1 MSINT
6 YTIQPEL
13 ETTLTNH
20 TERNLLLVSGAFLL
34 TNVIMVSLGQPLNL
48 LARPWILWL
57 IWVACVMI
65 GKLALERWLPRR
77 DHLIF
82 PLVMFLSGWGLI
94 IINRLAPAFADRQ
107 ALWMVIATAALLL
120 MALFRQP
127 LQWLRT
133 YRYTMLIGG
142 LCLLIAT
149 IILGRNPSGQAG
161 APELWLGI
169 GPFFFQPSE
178 TLKIIL
184 VAFLASYLAEQ
195 HPALRTEQLAGDPRR
210 VVFSPRVA
218 GPILLMWGISIIILI
233 WQRDLGTASLF
244 FIVFLVLLYV
254 ASGSTIILISG
265 FLLIILAG
273 FAAYHLF
280 SVVQLRVDIWLN
292 PWPESDGRAYQIVQ
306 SLLAF
311 ASGAIW
317 GQGIG
322 HGTPNY
328 IPVVHSDFIFAALSE
343 EWGLIGVMTV
353 TAAILIL
360 VARGLRI
367 AIRQNHHAFRA
378 LLAVG
383 LSMLIGVQ
391 SLMIMGGVLKLIPLT
406 GVTLPFVS
414 YGGSS
419 LLASFVIAGLLL
431 RLSSGEEYPHAAHA
445 RD

>member
-1 MSINT
+1 MSAESYIAQT
-6 YTIQPEL
+6 DL
-13 ETTLTNH
+13 EVPSVRH

-34 TNVIMVSLGQPLNL
+34 TNVVSVSLGQPLDML
-48 LARPWILWL
+48 SRHWL
-57 IWVACVMI
+57 HWFVWVACALA
-65 GKLALERWLPRR
+65 GKYALDRWLPRR
-77 DHLIF
+77 DQLIF

-94 IINRLAPAFADRQ
+94 IINRLAPTFADRQ
-107 ALWMVIATAALLL
+107 ALWMVIATFALLM
-120 MALFRQP
+120 MAVLRQP
-127 LQWLRT
+127 LNWLRS
-133 YRYTMLIGG
+133 YRYTMLIIG

-149 IILGRNPSGQAG
+149 IVLGRNPSGQAG

-169 GPFFFQPSE
+169 GPIFFQPSE
-178 TLKIIL
+178 ALKIIL

-210 VVFSPRVA
+210 VVFSPRIA
-218 GPILLMWGISIIILI
+218 GPILLMWGISIVILV

-244 FIVFLVLLYV
+244 FIVFLILLYV
-254 ASGSTIILISG
+254 ASGSLMILVSG
-265 FLLIILAG
+265 FLLTLLAG
-273 FAAYHLF
+273 FVAYHLF

-292 PWPESDGRAYQIVQ
+292 PWPEADSRAYQIVQ

-322 HGTPNY
+322 HGSPGF
-328 IPVVHSDFIFAALSE
+328 IPVVHSDFVFAALGE
-343 EWGLIGVMTV
+343 EWGLVGVTV
-353 TAAILIL
+353 CTAAIATL
-360 VARGLRI
+360 VARGLRT
-367 AIRQNHHAFRA
+367 AIHQNQHPFRA

-383 LSMLIGVQ
+383 LSMLIGIQ
-391 SLMIMGGVLKLIPLT
+391 SLMIMAGVLKLIPLT

-431 RLSSGEEYPHAAHA
+431 RLSSSEEYPYAAHA